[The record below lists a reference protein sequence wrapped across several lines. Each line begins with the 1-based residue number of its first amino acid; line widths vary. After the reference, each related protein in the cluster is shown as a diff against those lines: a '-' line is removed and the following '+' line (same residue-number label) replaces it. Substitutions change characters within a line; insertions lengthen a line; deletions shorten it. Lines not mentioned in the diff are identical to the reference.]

1 MSGDENCEE
10 SDDPTCDT
18 HGFDL
23 SGSLSIRVE
32 YYRSCEYSL
41 TWTTSMSPRRSS
53 RLKSSQKSPSSE
65 EGGSQPRLRS
75 QRGRSASKETAAQG
89 SDGHDVIDLIV
100 RNFESD
106 RADIDGAAG
115 EAVGALGY
123 GLDTSKDERSSECS
137 SIASGPS
144 SLSHH
149 GRAEIYRDLCSAC
162 QKLYKKAKRSATPI
176 KSKLQDNDPES
187 LTCDEW
193 VLKKKWTPR
202 RRPDARRKLLSPLH
216 LDAGLGLLHGQ
227 HLSLCS
233 RPHPFLQRNLRRAKR
248 AAEQKTKR
256 RRKRRRSS
264 RGSRVAKQQR
274 LQNDQHHAKTKGL
287 VHNPA
292 GRSSSSPRKHV
303 TVERVASP
311 AAASATTSSEARAQ
325 ERAPRKTSAFR
336 DLLAQ
341 LRGNSSRI
349 IRETR

>member
-1 MSGDENCEE
+1 MSGDEYYEE

-53 RLKSSQKSPSSE
+53 RLKSSHKSPSSE

-75 QRGRSASKETAAQG
+75 RRGRSASKE
-89 SDGHDVIDLIV
+89 SDSHDVIDLIV
-100 RNFESD
+100 SNFESD
-106 RADIDGAAG
+106 RADKDEAAG

-149 GRAEIYRDLCSAC
+149 GGAELYCDLCSAC
-162 QKLYKKAKRSATPI
+162 QKLYSKAKRSATPI

-216 LDAGLGLLHGQ
+216 LDAGLGLLRGQ
-227 HLSLCS
+227 HLSFCS

-287 VHNPA
+287 VMNRA
-292 GRSSSSPRKHV
+292 GRSRSSRGRAQRHV

-311 AAASATTSSEARAQ
+311 AAASAATSSEARAQ
-325 ERAPRKTSAFR
+325 ERAPKKTSAFR